1 MEILRDHDSS
11 PQAICKH
18 ARPGAPE
25 ESTVVFSMVCEL
37 ESLRMWVAPGNPCET
52 EYEEVGL
59 SL

>member
-25 ESTVVFSMVCEL
+25 VNGRLFH
-37 ESLRMWVAPGNPCET
+37 
-52 EYEEVGL
+52 GL
-59 SL
+59 